1 MNYGCILIELW
12 LQLLCFYLLFRLQDA
27 VDAGLEYSNSLLA
40 FNLLRSS
47 NLSAHVQSRVLSA
60 IQLEYDEDCDIIHL
74 VIQLL
79 DKEFVQDSLTVLDQ
93 VYLIIIHTFIVL
105 DRVYLSFNL

>member
-1 MNYGCILIELW
+1 MIICFLFLNQVFFIL
-12 LQLLCFYLLFRLQDA
+12 RLQDA
-27 VDAGLEYSNSLLA
+27 LDAGLEYSNSLLA

-60 IQLEYDEDCDIIHL
+60 IQLEYDEECDIIHL